1 MGRKGGTKGYRSY
14 RGPGTGRKIL
24 IGLLIVI
31 LLAALGFLAAQRY
44 VVFDNDGSY
53 RFDFPWAQEKPQKE
67 KKQIGKKKN
76 DVEIVVEEPQVQEL
90 SDIHAVELDETV
102 LQGDWE
108 AALEKV
114 GDSANAVAV
123 RVKKSSGEILYD
135 SKISDAVDCGAAVGS
150 GVARTA
156 MEGINASDYYTIAHI
171 DALHDSIFSRAH
183 MTDAAVCQLTGFV
196 WYDTNS
202 THWLAPEKEAARK
215 YVCDIAKECA
225 ELGFDELL
233 FDDFAYPRDGRMS
246 RIKTDE
252 RTLTQQAALAL
263 LADELRAAVKD
274 SGTKLSVVIDE
285 DIVLAGSEERTGIV
299 MSELAP
305 KFDRVYVKTTAEK
318 LPEVQKAMEGIDTE
332 LVPILDVALPQGSY
346 LIGK

>member
-1 MGRKGGTKGYRSY
+1 MRHKRGTKGYRSY

-24 IGLLIVI
+24 IGLLVVI

-53 RFDFPWAQEKPQKE
+53 RFEFPWAQQRPQKE
-67 KKQIGKKKN
+67 KKQIGKKESN
-76 DVEIVVEEPQVQEL
+76 IEIVVEEPQVQKL
-90 SDIHAVELDETV
+90 GDIHAVELDETV
-102 LQGDWE
+102 LQGEWK

-114 GDSANAVAV
+114 GNNANAVAV

-135 SKISDAVDCGAAVGS
+135 SKVSGAAECDAVVGS
-150 GVARTA
+150 SIAHTA
-156 MEGINASDYYTIAHI
+156 IESINASDYYTIARI
-171 DALHDSIFSRAH
+171 DALHDSIYSRAH

-202 THWLAPEKEAARK
+202 THWLAPEKEATRQ

-252 RTLTQQAALAL
+252 RTMTQQAALAL
-263 LADELRAAVKD
+263 LADDIRMAVKESD
-274 SGTKLSVVIDE
+274 VKLSVVIDE
-285 DIVLAGSEERTGIV
+285 DIVLTGSEERTGIE

-332 LVPILDVALPQGSY
+332 LVPIINAALPQGSY
-346 LIGK
+346 FIEK